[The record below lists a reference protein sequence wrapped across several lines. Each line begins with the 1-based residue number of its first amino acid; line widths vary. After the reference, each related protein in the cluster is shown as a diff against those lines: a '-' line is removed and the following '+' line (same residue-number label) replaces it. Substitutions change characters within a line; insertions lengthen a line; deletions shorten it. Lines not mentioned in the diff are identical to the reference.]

1 MHLPVVQA
9 QPLIA
14 ATRVH
19 KPHSTEDKTPRLM
32 VKKHSTAKRT
42 QRNSHTYNR
51 KEDREKKKKKRIKVE
66 VKKEDSNQANKYPT
80 ENVY

>member
-1 MHLPVVQA
+1 MFHGTGSYLVVRSPVIASSTSVVQA

-19 KPHSTEDKTPRLM
+19 RPHSTEDKTPRLM

-42 QRNSHTYNR
+42 QRNSHTYNK
-51 KEDREKKKKKRIKVE
+51 KEDREKKKKKG
-66 VKKEDSNQANKYPT
+66 
-80 ENVY
+80 

>member
-1 MHLPVVQA
+1 MVQA

-51 KEDREKKKKKRIKVE
+51 KEDREKEKKDKSRSQKGRQQ
-66 VKKEDSNQANKYPT
+66 SSQ
-80 ENVY
+80 